1 MTFEEYKK
9 YWDGLIA
16 EAWTIQTTKGVDY
29 AGREDKLA
37 NFKKRA
43 AASGIS
49 PLQVLSIYMGKHL
62 DSIESFIREGKLE
75 SEPIRGRI
83 IDAINYLSFIEPLYS
98 ETSGIAPTR
107 AVPQPITDK
116 VVREEILT
124 QPKVKKPCAH
134 KNPNISG
141 TKCEDCGQDLIKGDP
156 TRGPGA
162 IISSD

>member
-1 MTFEEYKK
+1 MTFEDYKK

-16 EAWTIQTTKGVDY
+16 EAWAIQTTKGVDY

-83 IDAINYLSFIEPLYS
+83 IDAINYLSFIEPLAS
-98 ETSGIAPTR
+98 ETTLQPTR
-107 AVPQPITDK
+107 VVETGYKNSIT
-116 VVREEILT
+116 T
-124 QPKVKKPCAH
+124 QIEKARVKKACAH
-134 KNPNISG
+134 KNLNISG
-141 TKCEDCGQDLIKGDP
+141 TKCEDCGQDLVKGDP

>member
-16 EAWTIQTTKGVDY
+16 EAWGIQITKGVDY

-83 IDAINYLSFIEPLYS
+83 IDAINYLSFIEPLAS
-98 ETSGIAPTR
+98 ETTLQPAKGIETGYKNSITTQVEQAR
-107 AVPQPITDK
+107 A
-116 VVREEILT
+116 
-124 QPKVKKPCAH
+124 KKACAH
-134 KNPNISG
+134 KNLNISG
-141 TKCEDCGQDLIKGDP
+141 TKCEDCGQDLVKGDP